1 MNRLK
6 NHVNRLFIG
15 YEENQQVRELKEEI
29 LSNLTAKVADLESNG
44 VEHKEAVSLAIQSI
58 ERVDHLLDDEIEV
71 FTNKFKVEL
80 IQSALIYSIIAWIM
94 TMPASIFRMGILVNY
109 LLLVVVI
116 ILGIMFLI
124 LNGKKEDS
132 FKNNVSLYSIE
143 SILRYR
149 KVAWRIWWL
158 FIGIVLI
165 SITAV
170 QFGSNLWFW
179 RPVTMEGPYQHAVLF
194 VTYLIPFTSLIIPML
209 FSKSVMLIQKN
220 RAGEPNEY

>member
-116 ILGIMFLI
+116 ILGIMFFLDCNI
-124 LNGKKEDS
+124 KCNK
-132 FKNNVSLYSIE
+132 
-143 SILRYR
+143 
-149 KVAWRIWWL
+149 
-158 FIGIVLI
+158 
-165 SITAV
+165 T
-170 QFGSNLWFW
+170 
-179 RPVTMEGPYQHAVLF
+179 
-194 VTYLIPFTSLIIPML
+194 
-209 FSKSVMLIQKN
+209 
-220 RAGEPNEY
+220 

>member
-1 MNRLK
+1 FRRL
-6 NHVNRLFIG
+6 NHTRFICG
-15 YEENQQVRELKEEI
+15 FFCFFSKL
-29 LSNLTAKVADLESNG
+29 AVAF
-44 VEHKEAVSLAIQSI
+44 H
-58 ERVDHLLDDEIEV
+58 
-71 FTNKFKVEL
+71 FTT
-80 IQSALIYSIIAWIM
+80 S
-94 TMPASIFRMGILVNY
+94 R
-109 LLLVVVI
+109 
-116 ILGIMFLI
+116 IMFLI